1 MVTTD
6 RALSTRGLETEEV
19 RQRVAAG
26 KVNVAPDGPSRSTA
40 DIVRANVVTRF
51 NILLGV
57 LLVVTLVVLREP
69 RDALFGIVLVANALI
84 GIVQEL
90 RAKRTLDRLE
100 LLTAPT
106 ARVLRAGSLVDI
118 AVDEIV
124 VDDIVELRSGDQL
137 AVDGLVVAASG
148 LEINESL
155 LTGESDPVRK
165 DIGDRG
171 LSGSFVAAGSGRY
184 RVTEVG
190 GDAYAVKLA
199 LEAKRFTLVRSELRD
214 GIDWMIGAIGW
225 AVIPAIALV
234 VWTQM
239 RADETFHEALRSA
252 VAQAVGMVPQGLV
265 LLTSMAFAIGVIRL
279 GRRQVLVKE
288 LPAIEGLARVDTV
301 CFDKTGTLTEGTMAL
316 SEIVLLGETDPDEAL
331 AALVAADPDP
341 NATMAAMADAY
352 PVSPGWEATTAVPF
366 SSARKWSGAEFTGRG
381 TWVLGAPDVV
391 APIDATVGTISQEAS
406 EAGHRVLLLAHG
418 DQALTTS
425 LPDDLVPVAVL
436 VLGDRIRPDAAE
448 TLRFFADQ
456 GVVAKV
462 ISGDHPETV
471 ASVARAVGVVG
482 SGEYIDAR
490 HLPDDP
496 EELADMVETHTVF
509 GRVTPHQKRAMVAA
523 MQRRGHVVAMTGDGV
538 NDVLALKDSDIGIA
552 VGGGAS
558 ASRAVAQL
566 VLIDGRFAALPGV
579 VGEGRRVISNIER
592 VANLFL
598 TKTVY
603 AIGIALAVGLAA
615 LPFPFLPRHLT
626 FIGAVTI
633 GIPSFFLAL
642 APSARR
648 TRPGFVGRVL
658 RFAVPTGIA
667 ATLATF
673 AGYQLA
679 ISEGEPLEAARTTA
693 VLVATSIGLFA
704 LAIVCRPFVPWKTGA
719 GGVDGRAQRDRPGQ
733 PGIAG
738 VLRARAA
745 LHGGVPGGHRD
756 RRHHRGGDGAGPPH
770 RGLAPGRSRPAARVA
785 AADAVGLAAD
795 AGEGAGS
802 VGLAPVLPRHHRD
815 AGDRT
820 PDGWGAGCDPAA
832 GASPAG
838 RTGGPGA
845 RDQGRG
851 ASSSRKPTSSRL
863 TSSGRS
869 CWVQCPHP
877 GTSSTRRSGTQ
888 RSIPSVRAG
897 GRMGSESATIIRVG
911 AVTGAPANGATSAA
925 LRSMLRYRLMGAV
938 SPPATKARW

>member
-6 RALSTRGLETEEV
+6 RALTARGLDADEV

-26 KVNVAPDGPSRSTA
+26 KVNIAPEGPSRSTA
-40 DIVRANVVTRF
+40 EIVRANVVTRF
-51 NILLGV
+51 NILLGA

-100 LLTAPT
+100 LLTAPR
-106 ARVLRAGSLVDI
+106 ARAIRGGQLVDI
-118 AVDEIV
+118 PTDQIV

-137 AVDGLVVAASG
+137 AVDGLVVAGRG

-155 LTGESDPVRK
+155 LTGESDPVAK
-165 DIGDRG
+165 DVGDRC
-171 LSGSFVAAGSGRY
+171 LSGSFVSAGSGRF
-184 RVTEVG
+184 RVTDVG
-190 GDAYAVKLA
+190 AEAYTVKLA
-199 LEAKRFTLVRSELRD
+199 LEAKKFTLVRSELRD

-225 AVIPAIALV
+225 AVAPAIALV

-239 RADETFHEALRSA
+239 RADEDFHEALRSG
-252 VAQAVGMVPQGLV
+252 VAQAVGMIPQGLV

-301 CFDKTGTLTEGTMAL
+301 CFDKTGTLTEGTLAL
-316 SEIVLLGETDPDEAL
+316 NEIVLLGDVDPDEAL
-331 AALVAADPDP
+331 AALAGADPDP
-341 NATMAAMADAY
+341 NATSAAVAAAY
-352 PVSPGWEATTAVPF
+352 PDPPGWAPVSTVPF
-366 SSARKWSGAEFTGRG
+366 SSARKWSGTDFTGQG
-381 TWVLGAPDVV
+381 TWVLGAPDVISP
-391 APIDATVGTISQEAS
+391 ADPTVGATAREAS
-406 EAGHRVLLLAHG
+406 EAGQRVLLLAHG
-418 DQALTTS
+418 EQALATT
-425 LPDDLVPVAVL
+425 LPDDLVPIAL
-436 VLGDRIRPDAAE
+436 LILGDRIRSDAAE

-456 GVVAKV
+456 GVAAKV

-471 ASVARAVGVVG
+471 AAVARSVGVVG
-482 SGEYIDAR
+482 SAEYIDAR
-490 HLPDDP
+490 HLPDDSDD
-496 EELADMVETHTVF
+496 LADLMETHTVF

-523 MQRRGHVVAMTGDGV
+523 MQSRGHVVAMTGDGV

-579 VGEGRRVISNIER
+579 VAEGRRVISNIER

-603 AIGIALAVGLAA
+603 AVGIALAVGLAA

-626 FIGAVTI
+626 LIGAVTI

-648 TRPGFVGRVL
+648 TKPGFVARVL

-679 ISEGEPLEAARTTA
+679 ISEGVSLEEARTTA
-693 VLVATSIGLFA
+693 VIVLTSVGLFA
-704 LAIVCRPFVPWKTGA
+704 LAIVCRPFVPWKAGLVAAMAGLTIIALVSPRSQEFFELELPSTVVMLAAIGIVAITGA
-719 GGVDGRAQRDRPGQ
+719 VMVLALYTVGWLRTVPDLLRDLPPPTPSAWQQIKERVNDMSGWRRSFPATTEMPAMSPRPPVGPALDDPEGALSPPESGDP
-733 PGIAG
+733 PGTG
-738 VLRARAA
+738 
-745 LHGGVPGGHRD
+745 
-756 RRHHRGGDGAGPPH
+756 
-770 RGLAPGRSRPAARVA
+770 S
-785 AADAVGLAAD
+785 AVG
-795 AGEGAGS
+795 
-802 VGLAPVLPRHHRD
+802 
-815 AGDRT
+815 
-820 PDGWGAGCDPAA
+820 
-832 GASPAG
+832 
-838 RTGGPGA
+838 
-845 RDQGRG
+845 
-851 ASSSRKPTSSRL
+851 
-863 TSSGRS
+863 
-869 CWVQCPHP
+869 
-877 GTSSTRRSGTQ
+877 
-888 RSIPSVRAG
+888 
-897 GRMGSESATIIRVG
+897 
-911 AVTGAPANGATSAA
+911 
-925 LRSMLRYRLMGAV
+925 
-938 SPPATKARW
+938 